1 MNILQR
7 KLFYF
12 ANKTKKL
19 LYLPEKLKQTQT
31 TMKHNFGA
39 GPCILPQEVF
49 QEAAKAV
56 LEFNNTG
63 LSILEI
69 SHRSKEF
76 EEVVAETESL
86 VRELLNVP
94 ENYSVLFLQGGA
106 SQQFAMIPMNL
117 LPEGGKAAYLD
128 TGVWASKAAKEAK
141 NFGQIEIVGSSKDSN
156 YTYIPKDF
164 EIPADATYFHYTSNN
179 TIYGT
184 EIFEK
189 PKTSIPT
196 VVDMSSDILSR
207 EINVADFDLI
217 YAGAQKNMGPA
228 GVTLVIVKNDL
239 LGKSGRTVPS
249 IFNYNEHIKA
259 GSMYN
264 TPPVYSIFVSML
276 NLRWLK
282 AKGGIKTIEQENII
296 KARTLYDEIERNP
309 FFKGTAAV
317 EDRSRMNIT
326 FVMDTPE
333 LEAEFLALAKE
344 RNLIGIKG
352 HRSVG
357 GFRASVYNALTITSI
372 NALVDAMREFEES
385 HN

>member
-1 MNILQR
+1 
-7 KLFYF
+7 
-12 ANKTKKL
+12 
-19 LYLPEKLKQTQT
+19 
-31 TMKHNFGA
+31 MKHNFGA

-49 QEAAKAV
+49 QEASKAV
-56 LEFNNTG
+56 LDFNNTG

-76 EEVVAETESL
+76 EEVVTETESL

-106 SQQFAMIPMNL
+106 SQQFAMVPMNL

-128 TGVWASKAAKEAK
+128 TGVWATKAAKEAK
-141 NFGQIEIVGSSKDSN
+141 NIGQVEIVASSKDSN

-164 EIPADATYFHYTSNN
+164 SVPLDATYFHFTSNN

-184 EIFEK
+184 EFFAK
-189 PKTSIPT
+189 PETTVPV
-196 VVDMSSDILSR
+196 VVDMSSDIFSR
-207 EINVADFDLI
+207 EINVADYDLI

-239 LGKSGRTVPS
+239 LGKTGKTIPS
-249 IFNYNEHIKA
+249 IFNYQEHIKA
-259 GSMYN
+259 NSMYN
-264 TPPVYSIFVSML
+264 TPPVFSIYVSML

-282 AKGGIKTIEQENII
+282 AKGGVPTIEQENII

-317 EDRSRMNIT
+317 EDRSRMNVT

-357 GFRASVYNALTITSI
+357 GFRASIYNALTITSI
-372 NALVDAMREFEES
+372 NALVDAMKEFEERYK
-385 HN
+385 

>member
-1 MNILQR
+1 
-7 KLFYF
+7 
-12 ANKTKKL
+12 
-19 LYLPEKLKQTQT
+19 
-31 TMKHNFGA
+31 MKHNFGA

-49 QEAAKAV
+49 QEASQAV
-56 LEFNNTG
+56 IDFNNTG

-76 EEVVAETESL
+76 EEVVKETEQL

-94 ENYSVLFLQGGA
+94 MGYSILFLQGGA
-106 SQQFAMIPMNL
+106 SQQFAMVPLNL
-117 LPEGGKAAYLD
+117 LPENGKAAYLD
-128 TGVWASKAAKEAK
+128 TGVWATKAAKEAK
-141 NFGQIEIVGSSKDSN
+141 KIGQVEIVASSSDQN
-156 YTYIPKDF
+156 YSYIPKNYQ
-164 EIPADATYFHYTSNN
+164 IPSDASYFHYTSNN

-184 EIFEK
+184 EVFEK
-189 PKTSIPT
+189 PQTAVPT

-207 EINVADFDLI
+207 SIDISQYDLI

-228 GVTLVIVKNDL
+228 GVTLVIIKDDL
-239 LGKSGRTVPS
+239 FHKSGRTLPN
-249 IFNYNEHIKA
+249 IFDYEAHAKA

-264 TPPVYSIFVSML
+264 TPPVFSIFVSML

-282 AKGGIKTIEQENII
+282 AKGGVEAIEQENII
-296 KARTLYDEIERNP
+296 KARILYDEIDRNP

-317 EDRSRMNIT
+317 EDRSRMNVT

-344 RNLIGIKG
+344 RNLVGIKG

-357 GFRASVYNALTITSI
+357 GFRASIYNALTISSI
-372 NALVDAMREFEES
+372 NALVDTMREFEEN
-385 HN
+385 HQ

>member
-1 MNILQR
+1 
-7 KLFYF
+7 
-12 ANKTKKL
+12 
-19 LYLPEKLKQTQT
+19 
-31 TMKHNFGA
+31 MKHNFGA

-49 QEAAKAV
+49 QEASKAV
-56 LEFNNTG
+56 LDFNNTG

-76 EEVVAETESL
+76 EEVVKETESL
-86 VRELLNVP
+86 VRELLHVP

-106 SQQFAMIPMNL
+106 SQQFAMVPMNL

-128 TGVWASKAAKEAK
+128 TGVWATKAAKEAK
-141 NFGQIEIVGSSKDSN
+141 NFGEVVTVASSKDSN

-164 EIPADATYFHYTSNN
+164 EIPLDAAYFHFTSNN

-184 EIFEK
+184 EVFATPSTTV
-189 PKTSIPT
+189 PK

-207 EINVADFDLI
+207 EINIQEYDLI

-228 GVTLVIVKNDL
+228 GVTLVIIKNDL
-239 LGKSGRTVPS
+239 LGKTGKTIPS
-249 IFNYNEHIKA
+249 IFNYQEHIKA

-264 TPPVYSIFVSML
+264 TPPVYSIYVSML

-282 AKGGIKTIEQENII
+282 ARGGVKAIEQENII

-317 EDRSRMNIT
+317 EDRSRMNVT

-357 GFRASVYNALTITSI
+357 GFRASIYNALTITSI
-372 NALVDAMREFEES
+372 NALVDAMKEFEES
-385 HN
+385 HK